1 MNLINKTM
9 NTPIHKSA
17 VFAFQL
23 FLLAA
28 TASVASAQNGTWNT
42 TTSGLL
48 WSTPGNW
55 ASTIVADGSGNTANF
70 NTLNITADTTVQ
82 LDTARTIG
90 NLIFGDATTSS
101 AASWIIGNNGTA
113 SNILTL
119 AGGTPTITVNAL
131 GTGKNATIGTVI
143 AGSAGLTKN
152 GSGTLVLTGN
162 NTYSGTTALSA
173 GVIQITDPN
182 ALGMSSLVAAATG
195 GELHLS
201 GNITV
206 NNSVA
211 LSGAGSSSNGSLQN
225 LSGNNTLTNYTV
237 ASATGT
243 RIGVATGSTLNITNN
258 ITVSGGTTTGFRFL
272 GAGTL
277 VLDGNNSSVW
287 GSTSGVTNTVGL
299 TGAGGL
305 TIKLGSDT
313 ALGAST
319 INFDANSTIQSKDA
333 TARILTNGM
342 TFTSS
347 ATSVTLG
354 AASTGNMSLSG
365 NVTIATAVGL
375 SIANTQTTLSGVISG
390 STGSLTKSG
399 TGTLL
404 FSGGAANTFNG
415 TTTVS
420 AGVLSLGKNA
430 GFNAIAGNLVVQ
442 NGGKV
447 AFAGNNQIAD
457 TATVTMSGNGSIF
470 NGTGV
475 DSAGI
480 SAPTETIGAVTVTGG
495 GFQTGGGSVWNVTG
509 AASFTGGAATD
520 TYFAGY
526 SGSRFT
532 ANSLALTAMTGTAGS
547 AVGTP
552 GFYVYGNGSV
562 TQTTVTVGSGG
573 LSLSGSNLN
582 LKKGTGATALGST
595 LRLDGDVST
604 SGSTASFIREDTSGA
619 TTTGTVSL
627 ALSAT
632 NASPVTRTFNV
643 AGGGADLTVGVAITN
658 GNSTAASLSK
668 TGSGNLTFSVAN
680 TYTGATTISTG
691 TLILSGAGTVGSG
704 NLTVASGAKLDISGI
719 TGATYALGAGQT
731 LNGSG
736 TITATGKT
744 LSVAGSFNPGS
755 SPATLTVDGGF
766 TLVGGSASTFEIN
779 GTTAGQFDQLV
790 VNGLLTFGGTL
801 NLTTGYTVNLGDSV
815 NLFDWSTKSGTFSLI
830 NGTDL
835 GGGKS
840 WDTSNLYTDGT
851 ITVVPEPATWGLLA
865 LSLTTVIV
873 FRRRRR

>member
-1 MNLINKTM
+1 M
-9 NTPIHKSA
+9 NTQIHKSA

-23 FLLAA
+23 FLLVA

-55 ASTIVADGSGNTANF
+55 ASNIVADGSGNTANF
-70 NTLNITADTTVQ
+70 NTLNITADTTVR

-90 NLIFGDATTSS
+90 SLIFGDTTTSS
-101 AASWIIGNNGTA
+101 AASWILDNNGTA
-113 SNILTL
+113 GNILTL

-131 GTGKNATIGTVI
+131 GTGKNATISAVI
-143 AGSAGLTKN
+143 GGSAGLTKN
-152 GSGTLVLTGN
+152 GAGTLVLTGN

-182 ALGMSSLVAAATG
+182 ALGTSSVVAANTG

-211 LSGAGSSSNGSLQN
+211 LSGAGSSANGSLQN
-225 LSGNNTLTNYTV
+225 LSGNNTLTNYSV
-237 ASATGT
+237 ASATGS
-243 RIGVATGSTLNITNN
+243 RIGVAAGSTLNITNN
-258 ITVSGGTTTGFRFL
+258 ITVSGGGTAGFRLL

-277 VLDGNNSSVW
+277 QLDGNNTSVW
-287 GSTSGVTNTVGL
+287 ATSAVTNTVGL
-299 TGAGGL
+299 AGAGGL

-333 TARILTNGM
+333 TARSLSNGM

-354 AASTGNMSLSG
+354 AASTGNLSFSG

-390 STGSLTKSG
+390 SAGSLTKNG

-404 FSGGAANTFNG
+404 LSGGASNTFNG

-420 AGVLSLGKNA
+420 AGVLSLGKNV
-430 GFNAIAGNLVVQ
+430 GFNAIAGNLTIQ

-447 AFAGNNQIAD
+447 AFAGNNQITD

-475 DSAGI
+475 NVGVT
-480 SAPTETIGAVTVTGG
+480 APTETIGALTVTGG
-495 GFQTGGGSVWNVTG
+495 GFQTGGLAVWNVTG

-526 SGSRFT
+526 SGSTFT
-532 ANSLALTAMTGTAGS
+532 ANSLSLTAMTGTAGS
-547 AVGTP
+547 SIGSA
-552 GFYVYGNGSV
+552 GFYVYGNNAAAA
-562 TQTTVTVGSGG
+562 TVNVGSGG
-573 LSLSGSNLN
+573 LSMNGSNLN
-582 LKKGTGATALGST
+582 LRKGTSAGVAGSA

-604 SGSTASFIREDTSGA
+604 SGSTASFIREDTSGS
-619 TTTGTVSL
+619 TTTGTVSI

-643 AGGGADLTVGVAITN
+643 AGGGADLSIGVAITN
-658 GNSTAASLSK
+658 GNSTAASLTK
-668 TGSGNLTFSVAN
+668 TGNGNLTFSAAN

-691 TLILSGAGTVGSG
+691 TLVLSGSGTVGSG

-719 TGATYALGAGQT
+719 TGSTYALSANQT
-731 LNGSG
+731 LSGSG
-736 TITATGKT
+736 TVTATGKT
-744 LSVAGSFNPGS
+744 LSVAGNFNPGS
-755 SPATLTVDGGF
+755 SPGTLTVDGGF
-766 TLVGGSASTFEIN
+766 TLAGTSVSTFEIN
-779 GTTAGQFDQLV
+779 GTTSGLFDQLV

-801 NLTTGYTVNLGDSV
+801 NLVTGYSFNYGDSV
-815 NLFDWSTKSGTFSLI
+815 NLFDWTTKSGTFSSI
-830 NGTDL
+830 VGTDL
-835 GGGKS
+835 GGGNS
-840 WDTSNLYTDGT
+840 WDTANLYTTGV

-865 LSLTTVIV
+865 FSLTTVIIL
-873 FRRRRR
+873 RRRRKG